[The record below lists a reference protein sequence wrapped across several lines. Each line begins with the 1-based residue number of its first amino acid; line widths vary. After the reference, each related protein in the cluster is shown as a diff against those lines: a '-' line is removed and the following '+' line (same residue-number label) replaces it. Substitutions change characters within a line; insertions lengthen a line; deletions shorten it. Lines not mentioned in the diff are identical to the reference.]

1 MLLKYIRISLLV
13 LTLFLVACSEDIE
26 PTMSS
31 EVAEFNFTTQDGDKL
46 GLDDLKGDYWIADFI
61 FTNCTSVCIPMTTN
75 MTALQDDLAKKDLDV
90 QLVSFSVD
98 PDYDSPEVLK
108 EYAEDYDADLSSW
121 SFLTGYDFETIE
133 ELSVKSFQSGLTQI
147 PNSDQVQHGVRFFL
161 VDPEGVVIK
170 SYDGTAEKDIEA
182 LLEDLK
188 KVL

>member
-1 MLLKYIRISLLV
+1 MKYIRILPLILV
-13 LTLFLVACSEDIE
+13 LFLAACSEDIE

-31 EVAEFNFTTQDGDKL
+31 EVADFNFTTQDENKL

-61 FTNCTSVCIPMTTN
+61 FTNCTTVCIPMTTN
-75 MTALQDDLAKKDLDV
+75 MTALQDDLTEKDLDI

-108 EYAEDYDADLSSW
+108 AYSEEYEADLSSW

-133 ELSVKSFQSGLTQI
+133 ELSVKSFQSGLSQL
-147 PNSDQVQHGVRFFL
+147 PDSDQVQHGIRFFL

-170 SYDGTAEKDIEA
+170 SYDGTSEKEVES
-182 LLEDLK
+182 LLEDLE